1 MHAKA
6 EKVPTNIICALFI
19 SWTTMC
25 VTPTPGYVRRHVKSS
40 EQAKD
45 TIKSQKNL
53 QMKNKMTTI

>member
-1 MHAKA
+1 
-6 EKVPTNIICALFI
+6 
-19 SWTTMC
+19 MC